1 MIAASGIGCELTDE
15 VDKYLWAKML
25 YNCALNPLGTILDV
39 NYGKLTENEYSK
51 EIMDRI
57 IDEIFD
63 VINASEYETF
73 WDNSEEY
80 KKIFYNKLVP
90 DTYEH
95 ISSTH
100 QDVKRKIK
108 TEIDSLN
115 GSVIRLAETYGIDV
129 STNRIIYNLIK
140 SIEND
145 F

>member
-1 MIAASGIGCELTDE
+1 
-15 VDKYLWAKML
+15 ML